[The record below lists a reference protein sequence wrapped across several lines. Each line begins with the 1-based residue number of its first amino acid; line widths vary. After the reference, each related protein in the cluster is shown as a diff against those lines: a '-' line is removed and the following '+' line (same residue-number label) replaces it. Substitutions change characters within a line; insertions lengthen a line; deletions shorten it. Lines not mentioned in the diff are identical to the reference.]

1 MSALRV
7 MTALT
12 LATAAA
18 ANVLESELMLEPAMQ
33 DTEDGE
39 YRLLFANYT
48 SSLLPVNSTLLL
60 LAAAA
65 LAGLAGLAWLLFTF
79 LTSQNSS
86 GGSYGSY
93 GQSTYGQGYAG
104 DSSHSRSARDTSDSD
119 WIRVLTLL
127 DVATKIYTNMSSD
140 QMKEGCPTKL
150 VCEFFE
156 QPDVFGRGAGTVSRM
171 MNFLLTVLQPLT
183 YGIPYVSQFVEAADI
198 NRSEDL
204 LTCDEK
210 YNGCDVSLQRSF
222 KENFE
227 SVRDARLELVWK

>member
-1 MSALRV
+1 MIVA
-7 MTALT
+7 MA
-12 LATAAA
+12 ATANAQD
-18 ANVLESELMLEPAMQ
+18 LILEPMDQ
-33 DTEDGE
+33 QEDGE

-60 LAAAA
+60 LAALA

-93 GQSTYGQGYAG
+93 GQSYGQGYAG
-104 DSSHSRSARDTSDSD
+104 DSSHSRSTRDTSDSE

-127 DVATKIYTNMSSD
+127 DVAANIYTEMSKD
-140 QMKEGCPTKL
+140 QVSEGCPTKL
-150 VCEFFE
+150 ICEFFE
-156 QPDVFGRGAGTVSRM
+156 QPDIFGRGAGTVSRM
-171 MNFLLTVLQPLT
+171 MNFLLTVLQPLS
-183 YGIPYVSQFVEAADI
+183 YGIPYVSQFIEAADI

-210 YNGCDVSLQRSF
+210 YKGCQVSLQRSF
-222 KENFE
+222 KENFDR
-227 SVRDARLELVWK
+227 VRDARLELVWK